1 MVWLGTASS
10 PQTSPLLWSLGV
22 ATPYTLDL
30 MCCPNLDSFNAVPLS
45 FPTLTTDPQ
54 TSCFHR
60 KYDDRIHILPHPEN
74 SSESRHQKVYSCGQ
88 AQHLPSIWKL
98 HFLCLGWVMGLRS
111 CLRGEGSCSNLG
123 LLGAALLG
131 GGAAAT
137 GRSQHLHWGR
147 GACGTC
153 LPNSRSYPQP
163 QEQRQHWLNSV
174 VALYLPWKDLTLN
187 QPQRM
192 YEPC

>member
-1 MVWLGTASS
+1 MQS
-10 PQTSPLLWSLGV
+10 PFPSRLLLLTPKLPVFTGSMMIGSMSYPIPRTHLSPG
-22 ATPYTLDL
+22 
-30 MCCPNLDSFNAVPLS
+30 N
-45 FPTLTTDPQ
+45 
-54 TSCFHR
+54 
-60 KYDDRIHILPHPEN
+60 
-74 SSESRHQKVYSCGQ
+74 QKVYSCGQ

-98 HFLCLGWVMGLRS
+98 HFLCLGWVMGLRG
-111 CLRGEGSCSNLG
+111 CLRGEGSCPTWASLG
-123 LLGAALLG
+123 QLYWG
-131 GGAAAT
+131 AAT

-153 LPNSRSYPQP
+153 LPNSRSHPQP

>member
-1 MVWLGTASS
+1 MVWLGKASS
-10 PQTSPLLWSLGV
+10 PQTNPLLWSLGV
-22 ATPYTLDL
+22 ATPSTLDL
-30 MCCPNLDSFNAVPLS
+30 MSCPNLDSFNAVPLS

-111 CLRGEGSCSNLG
+111 CLRGEGSCSYLG

-131 GGAAAT
+131 RGLLPLAEVNTCIGVEVLVAPACPTPVAT
-137 GRSQHLHWGR
+137 
-147 GACGTC
+147 
-153 LPNSRSYPQP
+153 PNLR
-163 QEQRQHWLNSV
+163 NSGS
-174 VALYLPWKDLTLN
+174 TG
-187 QPQRM
+187 
-192 YEPC
+192 